1 MSICLRQVLVSV
13 KVLSG
18 LEWYLYVCFRLNEV
32 DFCVLH
38 ALKADSYVF
47 RTVEEGLTV
56 FHSLEGL

>member
-1 MSICLRQVLVSV
+1 MFTAGLGVCKSV
-13 KVLSG
+13 
-18 LEWYLYVCFRLNEV
+18 EWHLYVCFRLSEV

-38 ALKADSYVF
+38 ILKADSCVF